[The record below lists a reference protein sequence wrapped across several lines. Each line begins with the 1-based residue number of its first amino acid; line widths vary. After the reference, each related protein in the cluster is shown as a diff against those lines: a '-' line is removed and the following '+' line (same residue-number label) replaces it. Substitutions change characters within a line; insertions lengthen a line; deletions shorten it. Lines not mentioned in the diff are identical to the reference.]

1 MSRFPRLRKGLVLVQ
16 ITALVICTLPYS
28 GVFASPV
35 ETEPTTAPTQSASSG
50 DIPDTDTAPEEE
62 EHELTEEEKQS
73 VQALQQQRTEL
84 QAQAKELQE
93 ARQTY
98 ADTLDGLLKQKE
110 AIESEIALKQR
121 EIDINEKLIAGINEQ
136 IHLTDEQL
144 IEQEQHILV
153 LRQQIL
159 SRFTALQSK
168 MRALSKG
175 GRLTTTQ
182 MLLSSETY
190 KDFLI
195 NKRMANRLAEI
206 DQQTLNGLEEELAQI
221 ESQRDLLKL
230 QQQQFEEQKQSYQAS
245 EQALETTK
253 NELLALLTEAQGIET
268 QLNSYMAYYQQQYM
282 VLYQQQTAIQMQI
295 NDITKEIDPG
305 NMLAAAIMNWPAP
318 GCSVITS
325 SYKARWGR
333 WHYGVDI
340 ASWGDSTGKPIV
352 AAADG
357 VVIYAGGEPD
367 TGYGYYIMV
376 DHGYDIEGK
385 RIVTLYGHC
394 SELFVQVGDAVFG
407 GQTTIAAVGN
417 TGNST
422 GPHLHFEVR
431 VDGSAVDPVGSG
443 YLITDGITIAG

>member
-1 MSRFPRLRKGLVLVQ
+1 MSRFSRLQKICICVQ
-16 ITALVICTLPYS
+16 ITLLVICTLPYS
-28 GVFASPV
+28 GVMASPV
-35 ETEPTTAPTQSASSG
+35 DTETTSPTQSANSG
-50 DIPDTDTAPEEE
+50 ELPDDGVEEE
-62 EHELTEEEKQS
+62 DRELTEEEKLS
-73 VQALQQQRTEL
+73 VQMLQQQRAEL
-84 QAQAKELQE
+84 QAQAKELQQT
-93 ARQTY
+93 RQTY
-98 ADTLDGLLKQKE
+98 ADTLEGLLKQKE
-110 AIESEIALKQR
+110 AIESEITLKQR
-121 EIDINEKLIAGINEQ
+121 EIDINEKLIVGINEQ

-159 SRFTALQSK
+159 DRFAMLQNK

-175 GRLTTTQ
+175 GRLTTLQ
-182 MLLSSETY
+182 MLLSTETY

-195 NKRMANRLAEI
+195 NERMANRLSEI
-206 DQQTLNGLEEELAQI
+206 DQKTLNGLETELAQI
-221 ESQRDLLKL
+221 ENQRELLKT
-230 QQQQFEEQKQSYQAS
+230 QQQQFEEQKRSYEAS
-245 EQALETTK
+245 EQALEGTK
-253 NELLALLTEAQGIET
+253 TELLALLTEAQGIES
-268 QLNSYMAYYQQQYM
+268 QLNSYMAYYQQKYID
-282 VLYQQQTAIQMQI
+282 LYQQQTNIQMQI

-305 NMLAAAIMNWPAP
+305 NMLAASIMTWPAP
-318 GCSVITS
+318 ECSVITS

-340 ASWGDSTGKPIV
+340 ASWGDSTGKSIV

-357 VVIYAGGEPD
+357 VVIFAGGEPN
-367 TGYGYYIMV
+367 TGYGYYLMV

-394 SELFVQVGDAVFG
+394 DELLVQVGDAVFG
-407 GQTTIAAVGN
+407 GQTVIGLVGN